1 MNEIKHDN
9 YNTPDIY
16 TNSINVSASIYE
28 VTLEFNLT
36 TPTKDETETR
46 ELVRVRMSPQQAEAL
61 RILLDKYLKVY
72 SEQFQEII
80 LPDELVN
87 RLSGIE
93 KRRTDEHQDI
103 IKTDEES

>member
-1 MNEIKHDN
+1 MTEIKHDN
-9 YNTPDIY
+9 YNIPDIY

-36 TPTKDETETR
+36 TPTKDGTETR

-93 KRRTDEHQDI
+93 KRKTNEHQDLI
-103 IKTDEES
+103 TTDKES

>member
-9 YNTPDIY
+9 YNIPDIY
-16 TNSINVSASIYE
+16 TNSIKVSANIYE

-36 TPTKDETETR
+36 TPTKDGAKTR
-46 ELVRVRMSPQQAEAL
+46 ELVRVRMSPQQGEAL

-72 SEQFQEII
+72 GEQFQEII

-87 RLSGIE
+87 RLSGTE
-93 KRRTDEHQDI
+93 ERRTDERQNI